1 MKNKKSNF
9 KLPNISKVIIP
20 TIILL
25 TLLITGITMYPIFT
39 LKEQTFKSTPEPTK
53 TELIKNSYVKVIDY
67 NPFSPKA
74 FVINDPKNDELIK
87 KSYIVYLVYYT
98 RTSITELKI
107 TKEIEIIVR
116 NKSFEELKSIFS
128 SDSVLKNNP
137 DPDNLSIPC
146 IDGYCKKP
154 QRLSD
159 EEYRKNQD
167 SIFINKTYFGVKNK
181 SEKKRS
187 IEVFKKLKK
196 GMIMQDIRKIV
207 GPADVKGIDNL
218 NYTKSWEA
226 LYDIDDTPG
235 VNMVILSLEGL
246 ADSPED
252 YPLEKLIKIFYVNNQ
267 NEVFELKIEN

>member
-1 MKNKKSNF
+1 MKNKILKF
-9 KLPNISKVIIP
+9 KKLNITKVIIS
-20 TIILL
+20 TIILS
-25 TLLITGITMYPIFT
+25 TLIITGLTIYPIFT

-53 TELIKNSYVKVIDY
+53 TELIKNSYFKVIDY
-67 NPFSPKA
+67 NPLSPKA

-87 KSYIVYLVYYT
+87 KSHIVYLVYYT
-98 RTSITELKI
+98 RTSIKDFKI
-107 TKEIEIIVR
+107 TKEIEIVVR

-137 DPDNLSIPC
+137 DPDNISIPC
-146 IDGYCKKP
+146 LDGYCKKP

-159 EEYRKNQD
+159 QEYRKNQD

-181 SEKKRS
+181 SEKKRN
-187 IEVFKKLKK
+187 IEAFKKLKK
-196 GMIMQDIRKIV
+196 GILLNEIIKLI
-207 GPADVKGIDNL
+207 GPPDVAGIDNL

-252 YPLEKLIKIFYVNNQ
+252 YPLEKLIKIFYANDK
-267 NEVFELKIEN
+267 NEVFELKLEN

>member
-9 KLPNISKVIIP
+9 KLPNITKVIIP
-20 TIILL
+20 TTIIL
-25 TLLITGITMYPIFT
+25 TLVITGLTIYPIFT

-53 TELIKNSYVKVIDY
+53 TELIKNSYFKVIDY
-67 NPFSPKA
+67 NPISPKA
-74 FVINDPKNDELIK
+74 FVINDPKNEELIK
-87 KSYIVYLVYYT
+87 KAHIVYLVYYT
-98 RTSITELKI
+98 RTSITEFKI
-107 TKEIEIIVR
+107 TKETEIVVR
-116 NKSFEELKSIFS
+116 NKTFEELKSIFT

-146 IDGYCKKP
+146 LDGYCKKP

-159 EEYRKNQD
+159 QEYRKNQD

-187 IEVFKKLKK
+187 VEVFKKLKK
-196 GMIMQDIRKIV
+196 GMIMQEIRKIV

-235 VNMVILSLEGL
+235 INIVILSLEGL

-252 YPLEKLIKIFYVNNQ
+252 YPLEKLIKVYYANDK
-267 NEVFELKIEN
+267 NEVSELKLEN